1 MLKIVSKHTLS
12 IPEGKK
18 KKKKTLIMQLK
29 MERWLSIFFSIDFS
43 DTPTCL
49 VVFSFFYW

>member
-12 IPEGKK
+12 IPEEKK
-18 KKKKTLIMQLK
+18 KKKLLLCNL

-49 VVFSFFYW
+49 VVSSFFY

>member
-1 MLKIVSKHTLS
+1 MLKIVSKHTL
-12 IPEGKK
+12 IILKK
-18 KKKKTLIMQLK
+18 KKKKTLSMQLK

-49 VVFSFFYW
+49 VVSSFFYW